1 MDTTNQS
8 YYRAILAAY
17 PLPPALRIEERD
29 SGMNNTTRYAVLE
42 DGQVQVLRVYENHRS
57 DLKLAAEHELL
68 LLLARQ
74 ALPFQIPCPLHTK
87 QGGTWTT
94 APDGKLA
101 AVFAYLPGAKP
112 AAGRHDL
119 SYAYGRAVGELTLAM
134 EELQPAAAPAY
145 PPYDELLGPDTE
157 EAAASARRLYNTDP
171 ALSALAG
178 DAGFLLDVLNS
189 LSAQAASI
197 RRLERQWIHGDF
209 SHSNVLVEG
218 GEIRAVLDFEFA
230 TRDLRAMELAV
241 CLAEQLSAPGGLSRA
256 VAKEMLAGY
265 RSVRTLVAEELERLP
280 ELLQLRKLD
289 VFLHF
294 LHRYQAGLDPA
305 QVLQDQTRKSSA
317 VCRFIGSHADWIRSL

>member
-101 AVFAYLPGAKP
+101 AVFAYWPGANP

-189 LSAQAASI
+189 LSA
-197 RRLERQWIHGDF
+197 LERQWIHGDF